1 MKKLSAFF
9 LVLATCISL
18 LACSNAEKEEAKENV
33 TATEDNISKENSGE
47 TIKIGLYGTITGS
60 NALAGEMLEK
70 GARLA
75 VKQINEA
82 GGINGIPVEL
92 IVYDDKSS
100 PEGALKAVTRL
111 VEVDK
116 VIAIVASNSSPNILA
131 TTQLAEEAKMLQIG
145 AGTSPTYT
153 NAGFKYL
160 FRGTANGNLP
170 NSAAVD
176 AMKEMGVKSIGIL
189 SVAAE
194 NGESG
199 VKSFKSFMGDDVEV
213 LAEETY
219 QPTDTDYTGQINKIL
234 ASNPDGVLI
243 CGMTSECALAIKQF
257 RRNGYEGYI
266 YGTEALG
273 VPDLVNVA
281 GEAADNVI
289 FGSAAVIPA
298 TVEDSI
304 NDEERA
310 FLEAFVAE
318 YGELPVSDVV
328 YRGYDSA
335 MLIAEALMNAAD
347 IRDAESVREAMLNI
361 KSMALIQG
369 TYDFSDGTGDGLPT
383 ARNYIIQDGKNIS
396 FDEWRK
402 ANPDK

>member
-1 MKKLSAFF
+1 M
-9 LVLATCISL
+9 
-18 LACSNAEKEEAKENV
+18 
-33 TATEDNISKENSGE
+33 
-47 TIKIGLYGTITGS
+47 
-60 NALAGEMLEK
+60 
-70 GARLA
+70 
-75 VKQINEA
+75 
-82 GGINGIPVEL
+82 
-92 IVYDDKSS
+92 
-100 PEGALKAVTRL
+100 
-111 VEVDK
+111 
-116 VIAIVASNSSPNILA
+116 
-131 TTQLAEEAKMLQIG
+131 
-145 AGTSPTYT
+145 
-153 NAGFKYL
+153 
-160 FRGTANGNLP
+160 
-170 NSAAVD
+170 
-176 AMKEMGVKSIGIL
+176 

-243 CGMTSECALAIKQF
+243 CGMTSECALAIIQF